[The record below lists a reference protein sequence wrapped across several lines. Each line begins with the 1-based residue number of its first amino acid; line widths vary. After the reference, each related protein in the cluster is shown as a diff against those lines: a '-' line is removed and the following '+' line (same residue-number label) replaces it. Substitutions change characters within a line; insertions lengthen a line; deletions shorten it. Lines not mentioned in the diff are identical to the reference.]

1 MFTFYRQ
8 FQLFCQ
14 LFLPKVLRKKIFWHF
29 WTKSSFF
36 VTVCKVYVG
45 DLWRLKIL
53 TKILSYERNFP
64 SRTSSSRK
72 KRRKFNFHLVL
83 MSLRLLRFQSCFSS
97 DILTYFCFNL
107 WFLIQE
113 FMPASPS
120 NSLLWN
126 DEPQCLNVESKSLI
140 LKIIDKNCRSK
151 SIKIYEFIFID
162 LNYFD

>member
-1 MFTFYRQ
+1 MFSFHCQ
-8 FQLFCQ
+8 FQLF
-14 LFLPKVLRKKIFWHF
+14 LSIFFLPKILGKKIFWHF

-36 VTVCKVYVG
+36 ATVCKVYVG

-113 FMPASPS
+113 FMPASSS

-126 DEPQCLNVESKSLI
+126 DDPQCLKFISKSLI
-140 LKIIDKNCRSK
+140 LEIIDQNCR
-151 SIKIYEFIFID
+151 IKLI
-162 LNYFD
+162 